1 MLELKNV
8 NGVLFVLD
16 SGVDPNLTSRTFLL
30 DVADLL
36 VGSEECMSFDIR
48 IKLLPT

>member
-16 SGVDPNLTSRTFLL
+16 SGVDPNLTSRFLL